1 MATAATAFASAVAVG
16 VAVVLLRWLW
26 PHLGG
31 AFRVPV
37 LAYVAVILAMGVM
50 LLWRLAPTGAWIA
63 RWPLAFIIG
72 TTAGLRLIAYLE
84 ADFLKQI
91 EATMIPIW
99 DPQYDAT
106 GNFDFGSTFYVS
118 IMQNLLIV
126 LGTLAAYD
134 RVVVRPAQRVGVV
147 DVGEVYRQKEAEF
160 TQLLTRATTDA
171 DREKAFALAR
181 SFSQRLPAALEE
193 LPRDCACLVVLKSAV
208 AGRTPRT
215 VDLTALLQQKLGHP
229 QTPHRNDPEEAR

>member
-1 MATAATAFASAVAVG
+1 MDVDASASPGPKPQQPVAGPLGMAPILLHAAFA
-16 VAVVLLRWLW
+16 
-26 PHLGG
+26 
-31 AFRVPV
+31 
-37 LAYVAVILAMGVM
+37 
-50 LLWRLAPTGAWIA
+50 
-63 RWPLAFIIG
+63 
-72 TTAGLRLIAYLE
+72 
-84 ADFLKQI
+84 
-91 EATMIPIW
+91 
-99 DPQYDAT
+99 
-106 GNFDFGSTFYVS
+106 
-118 IMQNLLIV
+118 LLIV

-181 SFSQRLPAALEE
+181 NFSQRLPAALEE
-193 LPRDCACLVVLKSAV
+193 LPRDCACLVMLKSAV

-229 QTPHRNDPEEAR
+229 HTPHRNDPEEAR

>member
-1 MATAATAFASAVAVG
+1 MDVDASAIPGPKPQPPVAGPVG
-16 VAVVLLRWLW
+16 MAPILL
-26 PHLGG
+26 H
-31 AFRVPV
+31 ASF
-37 LAYVAVILAMGVM
+37 A
-50 LLWRLAPTGAWIA
+50 
-63 RWPLAFIIG
+63 
-72 TTAGLRLIAYLE
+72 
-84 ADFLKQI
+84 
-91 EATMIPIW
+91 
-99 DPQYDAT
+99 
-106 GNFDFGSTFYVS
+106 
-118 IMQNLLIV
+118 LLIV

-134 RVVVRPAQRVGVV
+134 RAVVRPAQRVGVV

-215 VDLTALLQQKLGHP
+215 VDLTSLLQQKLVQA
-229 QTPHRNDPEEAR
+229 QTPNRNDPEEAR